1 MIKNLLFALLA
12 VFAINGLAQDKSKRP
27 SPPAQVSATINN
39 TTVTIDYSQPSLK
52 GRYFGSND
60 FHPYGK
66 LWRNGANEATWIQ
79 VSDEVTI
86 NGKTLPKGKYGF
98 FVIPGKTE
106 WTLIFN
112 SVWDQ
117 WGSYNYDQGKDVLR
131 VTATSNNI
139 DSTFEKYTIQL
150 ASDGEASLSW
160 GSFQVRFDIQ

>member
-1 MIKNLLFALLA
+1 M
-12 VFAINGLAQDKSKRP
+12 
-27 SPPAQVSATINN
+27 
-39 TTVTIDYSQPSLK
+39 K
-52 GRYFGSND
+52 GRDFGSND